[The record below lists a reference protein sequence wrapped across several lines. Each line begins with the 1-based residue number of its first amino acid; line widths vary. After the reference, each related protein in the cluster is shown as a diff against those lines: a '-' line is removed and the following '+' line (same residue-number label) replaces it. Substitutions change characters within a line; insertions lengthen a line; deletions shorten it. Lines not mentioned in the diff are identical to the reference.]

1 MALPTLLNQVEVVL
15 HPEIDVKK
23 VNLQDLQEI
32 MSLKRRHRPWRILE
46 LENVLI
52 LQPRPLRA
60 LPLTVSL
67 KEEAIDIQ

>member
-1 MALPTLLNQVEVVL
+1 MALPTLLYQAEVVL

-32 MSLKRRHRPWRILE
+32 MSLKRRRRPWRILE

>member
-1 MALPTLLNQVEVVL
+1 VEVVL

-23 VNLQDLQEI
+23 SNLQNLREI
-32 MSLKRRHRPWRILE
+32 TSLKRRLRPWTILE

-52 LQPRPLRA
+52 LQPRPLRV
-60 LPLTVSL
+60 LPLIVSL